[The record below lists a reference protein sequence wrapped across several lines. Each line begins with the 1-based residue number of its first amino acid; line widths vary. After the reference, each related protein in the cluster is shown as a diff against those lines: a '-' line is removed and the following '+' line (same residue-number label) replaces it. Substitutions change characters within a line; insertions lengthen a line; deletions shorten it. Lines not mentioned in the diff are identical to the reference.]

1 MSQHTPPAS
10 EPSDGATSDDLS
22 DGDLNDGSI
31 GHDLALVFGA
41 LAYGADLNVEV
52 TEFTRLLAALERWMP
67 GTDADERVEVAFG
80 AISLFVDA
88 PDRTGVLLDA
98 LRRLYDVLSAEERE
112 QALED
117 AVAIAEADG
126 RLLGSERVFIETVAE
141 AWHLRLRADKRL
153 ARTTASVREWT
164 SLHDVALVLV
174 AVAHSSDAVLDGA
187 EVDSIREAVAGWNP
201 AASAD
206 AIEDVLRVVLE
217 RYQEAPTAVEPS
229 IERLAASL
237 SLLERLALVS
247 DLLGVAGSDGE
258 VSAEERA
265 AIDALKQA
273 LGLGRYT
280 KTSGDATD

>member
-1 MSQHTPPAS
+1 MTQRPLPPAP
-10 EPSDGATSDDLS
+10 EPSDGPVADDLS
-22 DGDLNDGSI
+22 DSGV

-41 LAYGADLNVEV
+41 LVYGADLNVEE
-52 TEFTRLLAALERWMP
+52 TEFTRLLAALERWRP
-67 GTDADERVEVAFG
+67 GVDADERVEVAFG

-141 AWHLRLRADKRL
+141 AWHLRLRLDKRL
-153 ARTTASVREWT
+153 ASTTASVREWT

-201 AASAD
+201 AARAD
-206 AIEDVLRVVLE
+206 TIEDVLRVVLE
-217 RYQEAPTAVEPS
+217 RYQEAPTAIEPS

-247 DLLGVAGSDGE
+247 DLLGVAGADGA

-265 AIDALKQA
+265 SIDALKQA
-273 LGLGRYT
+273 LGLGSYT
-280 KTSGDATD
+280 KASGDAAG